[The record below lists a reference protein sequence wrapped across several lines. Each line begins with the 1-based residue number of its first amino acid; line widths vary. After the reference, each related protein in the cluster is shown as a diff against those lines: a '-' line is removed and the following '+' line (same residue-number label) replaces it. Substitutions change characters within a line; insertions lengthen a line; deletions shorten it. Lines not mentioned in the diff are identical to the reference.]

1 MSKLPKKWEMT
12 DKGNIVHSPK
22 GVKELRS
29 KVRYALNKYYGGIAQ
44 SMWRYDGFDHEMFE
58 DMRVETSYTFPE
70 KLLLKNGQCVWFKY
84 DPTGQIYCLP
94 LTFDGGINIFGT
106 MNRWHP
112 VPVGYEDTKAGT
124 YPNEIE
130 GIRNLDLSYDN
141 SVIMRNDIY
150 GGNDEGYITAMVD
163 ELVDNTLTMNQ
174 LQLIAKAPFV
184 FNVTDDT
191 INGAKNFYLAMAE
204 DKPAIFVQNTTDKP
218 YPVLES
224 TNQKIDPALFELYD
238 RFECQILEYIGF
250 PCVPITK
257 RAQQSVSE
265 VQSNNDKIYARRMEK
280 WQQRELACER
290 INKMWGTDIHCVSV
304 IDERLE
310 QAEEALEND
319 KERDF
324 NDD

>member
-1 MSKLPKKWEMT
+1 MSKLPKKWEN
-12 DKGNIVHSPK
+12 DKGSYVHSPV
-22 GVKELRS
+22 GVKDLRN

-44 SMWRYDGFDHEMFE
+44 AMWRYDGMDAPVFE
-58 DMRVETSYTFPE
+58 DMRLETAGTFPE

-84 DPTGQIYCLP
+84 EPTDQIYCLP

-112 VPVGYEDTKAGT
+112 VPVGYDDMKRGT
-124 YPNEIE
+124 YDANIE
-130 GIRNLDLSYDN
+130 AIRDLDLSYGD

-150 GGNDEGYITAMVD
+150 GGNDEGYIHAMVD
-163 ELVDNTLTMNQ
+163 ELVDNVLTMNQ
-174 LQLIAKAPFV
+174 LQLIAKSPFV

-191 INGAKNFYLAMAE
+191 INGAKNFFLAMAE
-204 DKPAIFVQNTTDKP
+204 DKPAIFVQNTGDKP

-224 TNQKIDPALFELYD
+224 TQMKIDPALFELYD

-280 WQQRELACER
+280 LRQRELACER
-290 INKMWGTDIHCVSV
+290 INALWGTDLHCVSV

-310 QAEEALEND
+310 QAEKALEND

-324 NDD
+324 DVE